1 MSFMTHPIMQWD
13 RYWGFTIT
21 FEPRAFGTSSG
32 PDALLHPRESKIQR
46 AGPTTL
52 TEHHSNNQHDTA
64 AEENIMGRA
73 SASKRLL
80 RAHKPAI
87 DSLPSPAQLAYEG
100 PKVHRQA
107 DDADQCPGTA

>member
-13 RYWGFTIT
+13 RYWGSTIT

-52 TEHHSNNQHDTA
+52 TEHQSNNQHAA
-64 AEENIMGRA
+64 AEENSVGCA
-73 SASKRLL
+73 SAPKRLL

-100 PKVHRQA
+100 PKVHCQA
-107 DDADQCPGTA
+107 DGADQCPGTA